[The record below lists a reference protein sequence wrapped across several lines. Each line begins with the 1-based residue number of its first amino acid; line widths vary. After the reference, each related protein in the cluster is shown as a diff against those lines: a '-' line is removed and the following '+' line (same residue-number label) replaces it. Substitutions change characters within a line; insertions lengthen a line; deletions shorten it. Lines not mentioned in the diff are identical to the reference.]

1 MASSSQLL
9 VALIGALAVAI
20 PTAASFWHTARRNKR
35 LTPKEEDELVTR
47 TAKEAV
53 ETMNQVL
60 DTARQERVGLLRR
73 VADLELRVT
82 VLTRDKLHLEAE
94 VARLQHPAET

>member
-9 VALIGALAVAI
+9 IALLGALAVGI
-20 PTAASFWHTARRNKR
+20 PALAAAWHTARRNKR

-47 TAKEAV
+47 TAREAV

-60 DTARQERVGLLRR
+60 NTARQERVGLLQR
-73 VADLELRVT
+73 VTDLEHSVST
-82 VLTRDKLHLEAE
+82 LTRENVRLKAQ
-94 VARLQHPAET
+94 VATLQRPAET